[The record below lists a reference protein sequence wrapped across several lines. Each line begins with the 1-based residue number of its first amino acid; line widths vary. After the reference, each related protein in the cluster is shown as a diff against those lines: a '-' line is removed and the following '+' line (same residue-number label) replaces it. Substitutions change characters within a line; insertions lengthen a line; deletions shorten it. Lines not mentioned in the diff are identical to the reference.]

1 MYQRKQ
7 VLALTDWNEEMPN
20 ENAPYE
26 FQDEGNS
33 GKHKKG
39 FVVWIVIASIAVIL
53 ALLVALYFFMD
64 STQYEDG
71 GVLGQLDGKTMEE
84 IQAALDQY
92 VEEGMLNISIA
103 SLVRFEDGNAEGELR
118 IENSPSNHYLMQVD
132 ISRDD
137 NGEIIYSSDTI
148 EPNYHI
154 QYGRLNTDL
163 PAGTYPC
170 TATFYAVDME
180 SREVVGQAAANVTI
194 VVEN

>member
-1 MYQRKQ
+1 M
-7 VLALTDWNEEMPN
+7 TDWNEEMSN
-20 ENAPYE
+20 ENVPYE
-26 FQDEGNS
+26 FQDEGNT
-33 GKHKKG
+33 GKHKKS

-64 STQYEDG
+64 STQYKDG

-84 IQAALDQY
+84 IQEALDSY

-103 SLVRFEDGNAEGELR
+103 SVVTFEDGNAEGELR
-118 IENSPSNHYLMQVD
+118 IENAPSNHYLMQVD
-132 ISRDD
+132 ITRND
-137 NGEIIYSSDTI
+137 NGQVIYSSDPI

-163 PAGTYPC
+163 PAGDYEC
-170 TATFYAVDME
+170 TATFYALDMDT
-180 SREVVGQAAANVTI
+180 REVVGNAGANVTV

>member
-1 MYQRKQ
+1 M
-7 VLALTDWNEEMPN
+7 LALTDWNEEMSN
-20 ENAPYE
+20 ENVPYE
-26 FQDEGNS
+26 FQDEGNT
-33 GKHKKG
+33 GKHKKS

-64 STQYEDG
+64 STQYKDG

-84 IQAALDQY
+84 IQEALDSY

-103 SLVRFEDGNAEGELR
+103 SVVTFEDGNAEGELR
-118 IENSPSNHYLMQVD
+118 IENAPSNHYLMQVD
-132 ISRDD
+132 ITRND
-137 NGEIIYSSDTI
+137 NGQVIYSSDPI

-163 PAGTYPC
+163 PAGDYEC
-170 TATFYAVDME
+170 TATFYALDMDT
-180 SREVVGQAAANVTI
+180 REVVGNAGANVTV